1 MPLRGRGA
9 HILAEHMAGLTK
21 GDGATVSAGGV
32 VGPSISLKEAYASLK
47 SVDSRGQWELQSQD
61 PCRNSVAWWV
71 TILELAGRFRSRAG
85 HVPIVTWNIGPVGLL
100 NSFEQV
106 AAILGAKEQPAVLCL
121 QDIRISKQQKEGM
134 KAWIESAFPYKVF
147 ITIAG
152 KAVHGRHNGA
162 PRPYW
167 MGVMTCLHT
176 HVFRGGRGFTLETT
190 SSGSRRCRHAADGRA
205 LIVCATPHKG
215 QDITVYNVYQHTA
228 DNSRR
233 RGELGSSGTSWGSTS
248 VKTGTVKCCWVTS
261 TVHQIYGG
269 DTRTETQVGGMQ
281 LTRSSWL
288 SSRPRVLIGRRP
300 RARHGATLLAHSGQL
315 LITC

>member
-1 MPLRGRGA
+1 M
-9 HILAEHMAGLTK
+9 
-21 GDGATVSAGGV
+21 
-32 VGPSISLKEAYASLK
+32 
-47 SVDSRGQWELQSQD
+47 
-61 PCRNSVAWWV
+61 
-71 TILELAGRFRSRAG
+71 
-85 HVPIVTWNIGPVGLL
+85 
-100 NSFEQV
+100 
-106 AAILGAKEQPAVLCL
+106 LCL

-233 RGELGSSGTSWGSTS
+233 RGELWHQLEQHIGKNRDRKVLLGDLNCSPNLRRGYSDRNTS
-248 VKTGTVKCCWVTS
+248 
-261 TVHQIYGG
+261 
-269 DTRTETQVGGMQ
+269 
-281 LTRSSWL
+281 
-288 SSRPRVLIGRRP
+288 RRD
-300 RARHGATLLAHSGQL
+300 AADKDLLAFIEATNANWIPAAGPTWSNPVGLQM
-315 LITC
+315 LI